1 MQAKIVGALAALC
14 LLVSNP
20 VQASGFY
27 FGGGLGSATLE
38 DGPGNDGGSNFDE
51 SDTAWKLFGG
61 YRFDWLWLISLSA
74 EAGWRDLGSPS
85 DTQLGVE
92 SDYDADGFDFG
103 ALAGLGIGPVE
114 VFARVGGFNYDLEKD
129 VGGVRRD
136 FDGTA
141 PVYGIGARFS
151 LFGIGVR
158 AEYELIDV
166 DELDDV
172 EMLSV
177 SAFFQF

>member
-1 MQAKIVGALAALC
+1 MQAKVIGALAALC

-20 VQASGFY
+20 VHASGFY
-27 FGGGLGSATLE
+27 FGGGVGSAGME
-38 DGPGNDGGSNFDE
+38 DSPGNDGGSNFDE

-61 YRFDWLWLISLSA
+61 YRFDWLPLVSLSA

-85 DTQLGVE
+85 GTRLGVE
-92 SDYDADGFDFG
+92 SEYEADGFDYG

-114 VFARVGGFNYDLEKD
+114 VFARLGGFSYDLEKQ
-129 VGGVRRD
+129 VGGVSRD

-141 PVYGIGARFS
+141 EVYGVGARFS

-158 AEYELIDV
+158 AEYEMIEI

-177 SAFFQF
+177 SAFMQF